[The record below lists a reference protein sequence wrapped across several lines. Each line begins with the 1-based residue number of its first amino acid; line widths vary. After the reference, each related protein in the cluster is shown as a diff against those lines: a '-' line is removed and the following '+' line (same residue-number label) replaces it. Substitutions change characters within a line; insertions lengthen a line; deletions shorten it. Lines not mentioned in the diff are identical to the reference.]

1 MCLSQGIL
9 VWWIR
14 VWLSEGIL
22 VWIRMKLG
30 LLYTTV
36 DLTIFQKMKASAL
49 AIKVEKM
56 QEEIVKKKDS
66 VVDIN
71 LRMGFEKKEENL
83 NFRILMTYIYFN

>member
-1 MCLSQGIL
+1 M
-9 VWWIR
+9 
-14 VWLSEGIL
+14 WLSEGIL

>member
-1 MCLSQGIL
+1 
-9 VWWIR
+9 
-14 VWLSEGIL
+14 
-22 VWIRMKLG
+22 
-30 LLYTTV
+30 
-36 DLTIFQKMKASAL
+36 MKASAL